1 MNGISG
7 KYPKNEKQYVTRI
20 VLINVISAEI
30 VRRKNNDLD
39 SYSNYIRLRFEGL
52 TTAKL
57 KIEDRYPIPSSS
69 IIDTIL
75 VMHNIDK
82 NDKDILNI
90 LVGKKIEALVAS
102 SNNWKS
108 AIVVGFLNGAD
119 KV

>member
-1 MNGISG
+1 MLFRS
-7 KYPKNEKQYVTRI
+7 
-20 VLINVISAEI
+20 
-30 VRRKNNDLD
+30 
-39 SYSNYIRLRFEGL
+39 
-52 TTAKL
+52 
-57 KIEDRYPIPSSS
+57 
-69 IIDTIL
+69 
-75 VMHNIDK
+75 